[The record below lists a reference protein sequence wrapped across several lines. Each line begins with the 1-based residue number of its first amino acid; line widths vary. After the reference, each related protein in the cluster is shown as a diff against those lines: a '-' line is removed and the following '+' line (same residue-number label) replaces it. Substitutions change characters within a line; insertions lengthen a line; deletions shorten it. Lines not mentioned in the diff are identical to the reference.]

1 MEEGWCEIE
10 GGKDQ
15 TDISTAEIS
24 KNETFEIHD
33 ESGLSSP
40 SSDTIA
46 DQENSQSSNNN
57 SQNIPNEVTSNS
69 DNSENISESAFSI
82 KNYTKVPKINHHI
95 VYINPELNTREKAVS
110 ISRAGKATGK
120 NKYRFNVKSIDT
132 GSFMRDWAYLEEVLV
147 NNITESDYSTEIL
160 KAKMDEFE
168 NWKDQSF

>member
-1 MEEGWCEIE
+1 MEEGWYEIV

-15 TDISTAEIS
+15 TDISTVEIS
-24 KNETFEIHD
+24 KNETFEIYD
-33 ESGLSSP
+33 ESGLSTT
-40 SSDTIA
+40 SSDNIVEGESS
-46 DQENSQSSNNN
+46 QNSHN
-57 SQNIPNEVTSNS
+57 SQNIPNEVISNS
-69 DNSENISESAFSI
+69 DNSENISDSAFSI

-132 GSFMRDWAYLEEVLV
+132 GSFMRDWAYLEEEVLV
-147 NNITESDYSTEIL
+147 NNITDSDYSIKIL
-160 KAKMDEFE
+160 KAKMDKFE